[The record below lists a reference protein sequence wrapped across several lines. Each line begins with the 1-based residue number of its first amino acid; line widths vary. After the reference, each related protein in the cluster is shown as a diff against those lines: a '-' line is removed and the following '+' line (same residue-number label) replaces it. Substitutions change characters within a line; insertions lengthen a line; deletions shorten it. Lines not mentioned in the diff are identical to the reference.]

1 VNLSH
6 HTLAIRFLS
15 ARKCKRLLLELRRGA
30 LVNNIDSYTDNY
42 IWLLFDSPEYRDAML
57 ETIKSNAPNH
67 SISIKNQKEVI
78 TIR

>member
-15 ARKCKRLLLELRRGA
+15 AKKCKTLLTELRRGVLSA
-30 LVNNIDSYTDNY
+30 NIDSHTDNY
-42 IWLLFDSPEYRDAML
+42 IWLLFDSPEYRDTML
-57 ETIKSNAPNH
+57 DTIKSNAPNH
-67 SISIKNQKEVI
+67 SIAIKNQKEVI